1 MRPGA
6 PPSIAPA
13 ERLARAIAPLPI
25 AARDALARVAERT
38 DLPLAAG
45 SWQDGAAGCL
55 VANVLADQEAGS
67 AETTLD
73 LRILDAFPELSSREL
88 NRLIVAWDEAAAESG
103 ASGDAELRALLRA
116 ALDRA
121 ATAPAARPG

>member
-6 PPSIAPA
+6 PASIAPP

-25 AARDALARVAERT
+25 AARDALARVADRT
-38 DLPLAAG
+38 DLPLVAG
-45 SWQDGAAGCL
+45 SWQDGSAGCL
-55 VANVLADQEAGS
+55 VANVLAEHDAGTS
-67 AETTLD
+67 ETTLD
-73 LRILDAFPELSSREL
+73 LRILEAFPELSSREL

-103 ASGDAELRALLRA
+103 ASNDVELRTLLRT

-121 ATAPAARPG
+121 ATAPAPR